1 MTTTETKQ
9 PTDKQPTDKQPT
21 EMKMAVFN
29 RPIAPPLPE
38 LTPAQEVAL
47 LARCLFVEGF
57 DDHLAGHI
65 TYKQPDGTF
74 LVNPFGLTWDEI
86 RASDVARMDSDGKQ
100 LDGKWPITPA
110 ITLHVELHKARHD
123 VGVSIHNH
131 CRWSTIWADIGR
143 PPEIYDQTGAMYHGE
158 VAVYG
163 EYWGAVD
170 NVQNAQAAVTAVG
183 AANVALLAN
192 HGVLVMGRDIEQAYM
207 RAASFEWRCQRAWE
221 VAAAGGGRPMNA
233 DAAASYG
240 RFFNQHNF
248 IGLFP
253 SMARRQLRADPSI
266 LD

>member
-1 MTTTETKQ
+1 MTTTATTPTET
-9 PTDKQPTDKQPT
+9 KQPT

-131 CRWSTIWADIGR
+131 CRWSTIWADVGR
-143 PPEIYDQTGAMYHGE
+143 APEIYDQTGAMYHGE

-170 NVQNAQAAVTAVG
+170 NVQNAQAAVKAVG
-183 AANVALLAN
+183 AADVALLAN
-192 HGVLVMGRDIEQAYM
+192 HGVLVMGRDIEQAYL

-221 VAAAGGGRPMNA
+221 VAAAGGGRPMNSE
-233 DAAASYG
+233 AAANYG
-240 RFFNQHNF
+240 GFFNQHNF
-248 IGLFP
+248 IGLFAA
-253 SMARRQLRADPSI
+253 MARRQLRADPGI